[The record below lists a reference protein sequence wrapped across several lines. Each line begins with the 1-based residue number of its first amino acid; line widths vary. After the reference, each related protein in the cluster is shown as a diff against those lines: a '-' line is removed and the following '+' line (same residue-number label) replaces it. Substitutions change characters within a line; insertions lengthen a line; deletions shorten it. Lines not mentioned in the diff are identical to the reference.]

1 MTGPPRRQSTSI
13 SALRIAVL
21 VLLLV
26 AGTIAVLSF
35 VLSKMQAP
43 PETQETG
50 TDTNLAPRCENVCR
64 NCVSEDYDARCF
76 DRCRFGFKPY
86 CD

>member
-1 MTGPPRRQSTSI
+1 MTGPPRRQSNPI

-35 VLSKMQAP
+35 VVSKRQAP
-43 PETQETG
+43 PQTQESG
-50 TDTNLAPRCENVCR
+50 TDTNLTANCENACR

-76 DRCRFGFKPY
+76 DRCRFGFRPY